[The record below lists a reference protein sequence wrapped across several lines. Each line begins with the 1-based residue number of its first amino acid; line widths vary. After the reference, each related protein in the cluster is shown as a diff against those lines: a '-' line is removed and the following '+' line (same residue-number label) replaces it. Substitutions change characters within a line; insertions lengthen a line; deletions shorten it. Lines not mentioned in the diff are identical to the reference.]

1 MSRSV
6 RQSKILSLVKLHA
19 IETQE
24 EPCRLLREDGFD
36 VTQATVSRDI
46 KELGLVKT
54 QNPDGSYRY
63 ATKQSL
69 DSKVNGKL
77 LNVLREAVV
86 SVVTAE
92 NLIVVKTIGDSAFP
106 VSSALEQCAFSEVVG
121 VLADRSTVLLVCTS
135 ARDAE
140 SVSQKI
146 QELL

>member
-24 EPCRLLREDGFD
+24 ELCRLLREDGFD

-46 KELGLVKT
+46 K
-54 QNPDGSYRY
+54 
-63 ATKQSL
+63 
-69 DSKVNGKL
+69 
-77 LNVLREAVV
+77 
-86 SVVTAE
+86 
-92 NLIVVKTIGDSAFP
+92 

-121 VLADRSTVLLVCTS
+121 VLADRSTVLLVCS
-135 ARDAE
+135 GARDAE

>member
-1 MSRSV
+1 M
-6 RQSKILSLVKLHA
+6 
-19 IETQE
+19 
-24 EPCRLLREDGFD
+24 
-36 VTQATVSRDI
+36 
-46 KELGLVKT
+46 
-54 QNPDGSYRY
+54 
-63 ATKQSL
+63 
-69 DSKVNGKL
+69 